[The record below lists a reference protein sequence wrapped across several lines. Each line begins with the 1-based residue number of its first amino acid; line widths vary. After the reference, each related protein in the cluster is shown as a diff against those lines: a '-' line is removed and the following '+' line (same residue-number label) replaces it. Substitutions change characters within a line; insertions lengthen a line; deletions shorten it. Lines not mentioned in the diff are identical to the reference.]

1 MVNSIIFHLGQLE
14 FSTTSIMSIMDR
26 YDQVNNSLLSRDV
39 RAAAEGRLIIVS
51 LKIDLAYH
59 RGRM

>member
-14 FSTTSIMSIMDR
+14 FSTTSIRSIMDC
-26 YDQVNNSLLSRDV
+26 YDQVNNSLLSGDV
-39 RAAAEGRLIIVS
+39 TAAEGRLIIVS

>member
-26 YDQVNNSLLSRDV
+26 YDQVNNSLLSGDV
-39 RAAAEGRLIIVS
+39 TAAEGRLIIVS

>member
-14 FSTTSIMSIMDR
+14 FSTTSIMSIMDL
-26 YDQVNNSLLSRDV
+26 YDQVNNSLLSGDV
-39 RAAAEGRLIIVS
+39 TAAEGRLIIVS

>member
-39 RAAAEGRLIIVS
+39 TAAEGRLIIVS

>member
-1 MVNSIIFHLGQLE
+1 
-14 FSTTSIMSIMDR
+14 MDR
-26 YDQVNNSLLSRDV
+26 YDQVNNSLLSGDV
-39 RAAAEGRLIIVS
+39 TAAEGRLIIVS